1 MQSVTIYTTSWC
13 GECHIAKRFFDTN
26 GVVYDEVDIED
37 WDQPRDDLEQL
48 TGNRTVPQIVI
59 DGRVVGGYDAL
70 LKLTRSGELGRI
82 AGGVAGD

>member
-48 TGNRTVPQIVI
+48 TGNRTVP
-59 DGRVVGGYDAL
+59 
-70 LKLTRSGELGRI
+70 
-82 AGGVAGD
+82 